1 MDIPNVA
8 RMYDYYLGGTEAT
21 PVDQA
26 AAEQV
31 LAAVPQVRIAV
42 RENRQFLDRV
52 VTRLAEAGIR
62 QFLDIGSGLP
72 TRRNVHEIAPPGT
85 RVVYVD
91 YDPYVVERSQ
101 TLLAAVDGATCL
113 LGDVREP
120 VDILDRCGL
129 DLSQPVGV
137 LMLAVLNFVGDE
149 DDPAGLL
156 TSLRKRLAEGS
167 CLAVSHGARETAN
180 PVEQIEAGYRR
191 TSGQAVLRTRGELLD
206 LLAGWQV
213 QPPGVVYGAQWPDA
227 AADPG
232 TRLTFA
238 VLCQIPVPG

>member
-1 MDIPNVA
+1 MDTPNVA

-21 PVDQA
+21 PVDRA

-31 LAAVPQVRIAV
+31 LAAVPQVRVAV
-42 RENRQFLDRV
+42 RENRRFLERV
-52 VTRLAEAGIR
+52 VTQLAAAGIR
-62 QFLDIGSGLP
+62 QFLDVGSGLP
-72 TRRNVHEIAPPGT
+72 TQRNVHEIAPPGS

-91 YDPYVVERSQ
+91 YDHYVVDRSQ
-101 TLLAAVDGATCL
+101 ALLAEVDDATCL
-113 LGDVREP
+113 LGDVRELN
-120 VDILDRCGL
+120 DILDRCGL

-167 CLAVSHGARETAN
+167 CLALSHGAREDTN
-180 PVEQIEAGYRR
+180 PVEEIETGYRR
-191 TSGQAVLRTRGELLD
+191 TNGQAVLRTREEVLG

-227 AADPG
+227 TGDPG

-238 VLCQIPVPG
+238 VLCRV

>member
-8 RMYDYYLGGTEAT
+8 RMYDYYLGGTEAN

-31 LAAVPQVRIAV
+31 LAAAPQVRVAV

-52 VTRLAEAGIR
+52 VAHLAAAGIR
-62 QFLDIGSGLP
+62 QFLDLGSGLP
-72 TRRNVHEIAPPGT
+72 TQRNVHELLPPGA

-91 YDPYVVERSQ
+91 YDPHVVDRSRA
-101 TLLAAVDGATCL
+101 LLAEVDNATCL
-113 LGDVREP
+113 LGDVRELA
-120 VDILDRCGL
+120 DILDGCGL

-156 TSLRKRLAEGS
+156 AALRLRLAEGS
-167 CLAVSHGARETAN
+167 RLAVSHGAREDVGL
-180 PVEQIEAGYRR
+180 VEGIETRYQRA
-191 TSGQAVLRTRGELLD
+191 SGQAVLRTREELLG

-213 QPPGVVYGAQWPDA
+213 EPPGVVYGAQWPHTS
-227 AADPG
+227 ADPG

-238 VLCQIPVPG
+238 VLCRP

>member
-1 MDIPNVA
+1 MDTPNVA

-42 RENRQFLDRV
+42 QENRGFLERV
-52 VTRLAEAGIR
+52 VTRLAAAGIR

-72 TRRNVHEIAPPGT
+72 TQRNVHEIAPPGA

-91 YDPYVVERSQ
+91 YDPYVVDRSQ
-101 TLLAAVDGATCL
+101 ALLADVDGATCL
-113 LGDVREP
+113 LGDVREMA
-120 VDILDRCGL
+120 DILDRCGL
-129 DLSQPVGV
+129 DFSRPVAV

-149 DDPAGLL
+149 DHPAGLL
-156 TSLRKRLAEGS
+156 TLLRKRLAEGS
-167 CLAVSHGARETAN
+167 HLAVSHGAREDAN
-180 PVEQIEAGYRR
+180 PVEEIETGYRR
-191 TSGQAVLRTRGELLD
+191 TSGQAVLRTREEVLD

-213 QPPGVVYGAQWPDA
+213 QEPGVVYGAQWPHADA
-227 AADPG
+227 EPG

-238 VLCQIPVPG
+238 VLCRV